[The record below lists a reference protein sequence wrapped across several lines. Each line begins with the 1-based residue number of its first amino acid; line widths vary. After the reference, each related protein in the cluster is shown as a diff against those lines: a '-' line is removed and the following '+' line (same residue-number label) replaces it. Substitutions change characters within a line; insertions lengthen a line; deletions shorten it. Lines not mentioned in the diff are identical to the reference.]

1 MDIRLYAG
9 NILKVQIESNNPGL
23 SYDTINYIKNNLLT
37 YLYDREIAIR
47 KEISNIIIS

>member
-37 YLYDREIAIR
+37 YFNHFYCEFVLKKD
-47 KEISNIIIS
+47 KN